1 MTQTNK
7 TLFYILMLVAMFA
20 WGAAWINTKI
30 LTSYVNEFEL
40 IFIRYS
46 LTTLSMIPII
56 LYLKKSFHIDLRS
69 LFLVFLSAVVLL
81 FCMKYSILGT
91 KLGTASLGGALV
103 TVLIPINTFIF
114 LSFLNKKT
122 IQKKDALALSLGAF
136 GVLIMLN
143 VFSLNT
149 KDIFTLYNLYFVLAA
164 LLWPLISIISSKSK
178 RISPIVY
185 TFYLYLIT
193 SILDAVF
200 FVDFKT
206 IKTEDFDTVF
216 YLNMTIIILAATTF
230 GNTIYFLCIE
240 KLGAKEANSF
250 IFLVPFSAIS
260 LGAIFL
266 DESISISIIIGT
278 ILTLI
283 AVKLLNNIS
292 FKRKKK

>member
-20 WGAAWINTKI
+20 WGAAWINTKV
-30 LTSYVNEFEL
+30 LTSYINEFEL

-46 LTTLSMIPII
+46 LTTLTMIPII
-56 LYLKKSFHIDLRS
+56 LYLKKSFYIDVRS

-114 LSFLNKKT
+114 LSFLNKKI
-122 IQKKDALALSLGAF
+122 IQRKDVLALSLGAF

-143 VFSLNT
+143 VFSLNA
-149 KDIFTLYNLYFVLAA
+149 DNIFTLYNLYFVLAA

-185 TFYLYLIT
+185 TFYLYLFT
-193 SILDAVF
+193 SMLDAVF

-260 LGAIFL
+260 LGAVFL

>member
-20 WGAAWINTKI
+20 WGAAWINTKV
-30 LTSYVNEFEL
+30 LTSYINEFEL

-46 LTTLSMIPII
+46 LTTLTMIPII
-56 LYLKKSFHIDLRS
+56 LYLKKSFYIDVRS

-114 LSFLNKKT
+114 LSFLNKKI
-122 IQKKDALALSLGAF
+122 IQRKDVLALSLGAF

-143 VFSLNT
+143 VFSLNA
-149 KDIFTLYNLYFVLAA
+149 DNIFTLYNLYFVLAA

-185 TFYLYLIT
+185 TFYLYLFT

-216 YLNMTIIILAATTF
+216 YLNMAIIILAATTF

-260 LGAIFL
+260 LGAVFL

>member
-20 WGAAWINTKI
+20 WGAAWINTKV
-30 LTSYVNEFEL
+30 LTSYINEFEL

-46 LTTLSMIPII
+46 LTTLTMIPII
-56 LYLKKSFHIDLRS
+56 LYLKKSFYIDLRS
-69 LFLVFLSAVVLL
+69 LFLVFLSSVVLL

-114 LSFLNKKT
+114 LSFLNKK
-122 IQKKDALALSLGAF
+122 IIERKDVLALSLGAF

-149 KDIFTLYNLYFVLAA
+149 DNIFTLYNLYFVLAA

-185 TFYLYLIT
+185 TFYLYLFT

-216 YLNMTIIILAATTF
+216 YLNMAIIILAATTF

>member
-114 LSFLNKKT
+114 LSFLNKK
-122 IQKKDALALSLGAF
+122 IIERKDVLALSLGAF

-143 VFSLNT
+143 VFSLNA
-149 KDIFTLYNLYFVLAA
+149 DNIFTLYNLYFVLAA

-185 TFYLYLIT
+185 TFYLYLFT

-216 YLNMTIIILAATTF
+216 YLNMAIIILAATTF

-292 FKRKKK
+292 FKRKKN

>member
-20 WGAAWINTKI
+20 WGAAWINTKV
-30 LTSYVNEFEL
+30 LTSYINEFEL
-40 IFIRYS
+40 IFI
-46 LTTLSMIPII
+46 TMIPII
-56 LYLKKSFHIDLRS
+56 LYLKKSFYIDLRS

-114 LSFLNKKT
+114 LSFLNKKI
-122 IQKKDALALSLGAF
+122 IQRKDVLALSLGAF

-143 VFSLNT
+143 VFSLNA
-149 KDIFTLYNLYFVLAA
+149 DNIFTLYNLYFVLAA

-185 TFYLYLIT
+185 TFYLYLFT
-193 SILDAVF
+193 SMLDAVF

-260 LGAIFL
+260 LGAVFL

>member
-20 WGAAWINTKI
+20 WGAAWINTKV
-30 LTSYVNEFEL
+30 LTSYINEFEL

-46 LTTLSMIPII
+46 LTTLTMIPII
-56 LYLKKSFHIDLRS
+56 LYLKKSFYIDLRS

-114 LSFLNKKT
+114 LSFLNKKI
-122 IQKKDALALSLGAF
+122 IQRKDVLALSLGAF

-143 VFSLNT
+143 VFSLNA
-149 KDIFTLYNLYFVLAA
+149 DNIFTLYNLYFVLAA

-185 TFYLYLIT
+185 TFYLYLFT
-193 SILDAVF
+193 SMLDAVF

-260 LGAIFL
+260 LGAVFL

>member
-20 WGAAWINTKI
+20 WGAAWINNKV
-30 LTSYVNEFEL
+30 LTSYINEFEL

-46 LTTLSMIPII
+46 LTTLTMIPII
-56 LYLKKSFHIDLRS
+56 LYLKKSFYIDVRS

-114 LSFLNKKT
+114 LSFLNKKI
-122 IQKKDALALSLGAF
+122 IQRKDVLALSLGAF

-143 VFSLNT
+143 VFSLNA
-149 KDIFTLYNLYFVLAA
+149 DNIFTLYNLYFVLAA

-185 TFYLYLIT
+185 TFYLYLFT
-193 SILDAVF
+193 SMLDAVF

-260 LGAIFL
+260 LGAVFL

>member
-1 MTQTNK
+1 MTQINK

-20 WGAAWINTKI
+20 WGAAWINTKV
-30 LTSYVNEFEL
+30 LTTYINEFEL

-46 LTTLSMIPII
+46 LTTLTMIPII
-56 LYLKKSFHIDLRS
+56 LYLKKSFKIDLRS
-69 LFLVFLSAVVLL
+69 LFLVLISAIVLL

-114 LSFLNKKT
+114 LSFLNKKV
-122 IQKKDALALSLGAF
+122 IEKKDILALSLGAF

-143 VFSLNT
+143 VFSLNMHA
-149 KDIFTLYNLYFVLAA
+149 IFTLYNLYFVLAA
-164 LLWPLISIISSKSK
+164 LLWPIVSIISSKSK
-178 RISPIVY
+178 RISPLVY

-193 SILDAVF
+193 SIIDGVF
-200 FVDFKT
+200 FVDFRA
-206 IKTEDFDTVF
+206 IQIESFDTVF
-216 YLNMTIIILAATTF
+216 YLNMAIIILAATTF

-260 LGAIFL
+260 LGGIFL
-266 DESISISIIIGT
+266 DESISFSIIIGS

-283 AVKLLNNIS
+283 AVKILNNIPL
-292 FKRKKK
+292 KRKKK

>member
-7 TLFYILMLVAMFA
+7 TLFYNLMLVAMFA
-20 WGAAWINTKI
+20 WGAAWINTKV
-30 LTSYVNEFEL
+30 LTSYINEFEL

-46 LTTLSMIPII
+46 LTTLTMIPII
-56 LYLKKSFHIDLRS
+56 LYLKKSFYIDLRS

-114 LSFLNKKT
+114 LSFLNKKI
-122 IQKKDALALSLGAF
+122 IQRKDVFALSLGAF

-143 VFSLNT
+143 VFSLNA
-149 KDIFTLYNLYFVLAA
+149 DNIFTLYNLYFVLAA

-185 TFYLYLIT
+185 TFYLYLFT
-193 SILDAVF
+193 SMLDAVF

-216 YLNMTIIILAATTF
+216 YLNMGIIILAATTF

-260 LGAIFL
+260 LGAVFL

>member
-20 WGAAWINTKI
+20 WGAAWINTKV
-30 LTSYVNEFEL
+30 LTSYINEFEL

-46 LTTLSMIPII
+46 LTTLTMIPII
-56 LYLKKSFHIDLRS
+56 LYLKKSFYIDLRS

-114 LSFLNKKT
+114 LSFLNKKI
-122 IQKKDALALSLGAF
+122 IQRKDVFALSLGAF

-143 VFSLNT
+143 VFSLNA
-149 KDIFTLYNLYFVLAA
+149 DNIFTLYNLYFVLAA

-185 TFYLYLIT
+185 TFYLYLFT
-193 SILDAVF
+193 SMLDAVF

-216 YLNMTIIILAATTF
+216 YL
-230 GNTIYFLCIE
+230 E
-240 KLGAKEANSF
+240 
-250 IFLVPFSAIS
+250 
-260 LGAIFL
+260 
-266 DESISISIIIGT
+266 
-278 ILTLI
+278 
-283 AVKLLNNIS
+283 NN
-292 FKRKKK
+292 

>member
-20 WGAAWINTKI
+20 WGAAWINTKV
-30 LTSYVNEFEL
+30 LTSYINEFEL

-46 LTTLSMIPII
+46 LTTLTMIPII
-56 LYLKKSFHIDLRS
+56 LYLKKSFYIDVRS

-114 LSFLNKKT
+114 LSFLNKKI
-122 IQKKDALALSLGAF
+122 IQRKDVLALSLGAF

-143 VFSLNT
+143 VFSLNA
-149 KDIFTLYNLYFVLAA
+149 DNIFTLYNLYFVLAA

-185 TFYLYLIT
+185 TFYLYLFT
-193 SILDAVF
+193 SMLDAVF

-260 LGAIFL
+260 LGAVFL
-266 DESISISIIIGT
+266 DESISISIIVGT